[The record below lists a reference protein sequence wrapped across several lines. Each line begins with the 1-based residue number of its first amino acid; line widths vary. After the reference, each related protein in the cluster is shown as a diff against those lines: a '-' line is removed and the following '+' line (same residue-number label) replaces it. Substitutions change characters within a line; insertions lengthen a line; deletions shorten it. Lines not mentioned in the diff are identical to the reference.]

1 MRVISMYDEGLRG
14 NKAVAN
20 IEIRH
25 QTIDS
30 IVLFDKESWSDA
42 VVQLMKS
49 TVGCTCAM
57 AIMAKAVAVVQHGKI
72 EIDAVIERLMQL
84 CRLSAVANAEDKNMV
99 MFRYH
104 LADYLIHSLRMIIQ
118 GGKMRTEQQGGDVM
132 QYIVPFVE
140 RLLGGMLEEC
150 GLMVFVVFFR
160 LTGWVSTWK
169 VEPKLLGE
177 QVDDVLQKT
186 NNSLLFERWKQ
197 GIAKEKDMFRDREG
211 AAIVLIRIVARMV
224 MIHQWGV
231 KRLFQKL
238 YGDVGEVLCLGTMLQ
253 AYNVLKQGDQVNR
266 EVSGLNERALRLVK
280 SGIEFASD
288 GLIRKFVETEQGLSG
303 EVLAVMRKKLGGG
316 FDAGKGKR
324 KLFENG
330 K

>member
-1 MRVISMYDEGLRG
+1 
-14 NKAVAN
+14 
-20 IEIRH
+20 
-25 QTIDS
+25 
-30 IVLFDKESWSDA
+30 
-42 VVQLMKS
+42 
-49 TVGCTCAM
+49 
-57 AIMAKAVAVVQHGKI
+57 
-72 EIDAVIERLMQL
+72 
-84 CRLSAVANAEDKNMV
+84 
-99 MFRYH
+99 
-104 LADYLIHSLRMIIQ
+104 
-118 GGKMRTEQQGGDVM
+118 
-132 QYIVPFVE
+132 
-140 RLLGGMLEEC
+140 
-150 GLMVFVVFFR
+150 MVFVVFFR